1 MRDESRVVMTG
12 VDVQFDVATG
22 RWTAGCDD
30 PAGEARLLVSAET
43 RERAERLLDE
53 RWRARVEGLDR
64 EEEEDR

>member
-12 VDVQFDVATG
+12 VDVRFDASTG

-30 PAGEARLLVSAET
+30 PAGEARLVVSAET
-43 RERAERLLDE
+43 MERAERLLDE
-53 RWRARVEGLDR
+53 RWRARIEGLDR